1 MAKYGD
7 MFQNLWCHDCHK
19 KPKASCANHRVD
31 NNSPDKVATI
41 GQQVDGVI
49 TTWGPSVNY
58 VVETAQGWAL
68 VALDA
73 SCSTATTV
81 TEYLSPFTTYIAQWM
96 NNLFR

>member
-81 TEYLSPFTTYIAQWM
+81 TEYISPFATYIAQWM